1 MHSLVNEGNTILQK
15 GKNIIYTHK
24 KKQNCTTAFNFIG
37 GT

>member
-24 KKQNCTTAFNFIG
+24 KTKLYHCI
-37 GT
+37 